1 MAITRKLSLI
11 LIVVILLFSGC
22 GNNDYRNVELSDFS
36 AYIHTMDVGKPNY
49 FRVITVNAIEDFSFT
64 YEMIGYG
71 NVSIDTNTIYVGDV
85 KAERDYFVL
94 ISSTPKNFNITTCRN
109 LKVISATGKVKK

>member
-1 MAITRKLSLI
+1 MKKIA
-11 LIVVILLFSGC
+11 VVLVAVLLLFSGC

-36 AYIHTMDVGKPNY
+36 VYIHTVDVGKPNY
-49 FRVITVNAIEDFSFT
+49 FRVRTVNAIEDLSFT
-64 YEMIGYG
+64 YEMLGYG
-71 NVSIDTNTIYVGDV
+71 NASIDTNTIYVGDV

-94 ISSTPKNFNITTCRN
+94 ISSTPKNFNITTCRE

>member
-1 MAITRKLSLI
+1 MKKIA
-11 LIVVILLFSGC
+11 VVLVAVLLLFSGC

-36 AYIHTMDVGKPNY
+36 VYIHTIDVGKPNY
-49 FRVITVNAIEDFSFT
+49 FRVITVNAIDDLSFT

-71 NVSIDTNTIYVGDV
+71 GTAIDTNTIYVGDV

-94 ISSTPKNFNITTCRN
+94 ISSTPKDFNITTCRE

>member
-71 NVSIDTNTIYVGDV
+71 GTAIDTNTIYVGDV

-94 ISSTPKNFNITTCRN
+94 ISSTPKNFNITTCRE

>member
-36 AYIHTMDVGKPNY
+36 VYIHTIDVGKPNY
-49 FRVITVNAIEDFSFT
+49 FRVRTVNAIEDLSFT

-71 NVSIDTNTIYVGDV
+71 GTAIDTNTIYVGDV

-94 ISSTPKNFNITTCRN
+94 ISSTPRDFNITTCREF
-109 LKVISATGKVKK
+109 KVISATGKVKK